1 MNTIID
7 SDRVLVM
14 EAGRV
19 LEFAPPDELIADP
32 STEFYSLVNENI
44 STN

>member
-19 LEFAPPDELIADP
+19 LEFAPPDELLAD
-32 STEFYSLVNENI
+32 STSEFYSLVNESS
-44 STN
+44 STK